1 MILGVVAIVL
11 ATFMEAIIVSVFT
24 HQLVEPRI
32 NKWLS
37 IFLYAAVI
45 TIVFDLL
52 IPLET
57 NHMAIKSA
65 IWFIFYTVFPLLM
78 FKGRRIKILLVQ
90 LCCVIFMLT
99 CEIFVMAIVN
109 IFGISLNVVKGF
121 SVERATIMMLGN
133 VPFVALVIIALL
145 FWDKR
150 KSKLETRSMLLFVM
164 FPISQVVLIL
174 ATVINNYKVF
184 SQETVF
190 AISFV
195 GGLVSLVADV
205 AMITAMLENS
215 RKAEL
220 EKRINEM
227 EYQNEVELVYYENLH
242 TRNEELA
249 KIRHDFKN
257 QIAVVTTL
265 IDKEKSGGN
274 TDGKNILDAL
284 QNVLVA
290 TEIGEYTQNDIVNA
304 VLSDKAATCKEKQIN
319 MDIDVAVPANINIE
333 KLHICSVFANLL
345 DNAIKAVSATE
356 VKDKSIIVRA
366 RCEPQYLFIK
376 VENKYAS
383 LPKTERHGY
392 GLEIVNDIANKYN
405 GELVIQKANGT
416 FTAIVSLKI

>member
-121 SVERATIMMLGN
+121 SVERAMIMMLGN

-145 FWDKR
+145 FWNKR

-174 ATVINNYKVF
+174 ATVMNNYKVF
-184 SQETVF
+184 NQETVF

-195 GGLVSLVADV
+195 GGVVSLVADV

-249 KIRHDFKN
+249 KIRHDFK
-257 QIAVVTTL
+257 
-265 IDKEKSGGN
+265 
-274 TDGKNILDAL
+274 
-284 QNVLVA
+284 
-290 TEIGEYTQNDIVNA
+290 
-304 VLSDKAATCKEKQIN
+304 
-319 MDIDVAVPANINIE
+319 
-333 KLHICSVFANLL
+333 
-345 DNAIKAVSATE
+345 
-356 VKDKSIIVRA
+356 
-366 RCEPQYLFIK
+366 
-376 VENKYAS
+376 
-383 LPKTERHGY
+383 
-392 GLEIVNDIANKYN
+392 
-405 GELVIQKANGT
+405 
-416 FTAIVSLKI
+416 

>member
-1 MILGVVAIVL
+1 L
-11 ATFMEAIIVSVFT
+11 
-24 HQLVEPRI
+24 
-32 NKWLS
+32 
-37 IFLYAAVI
+37 
-45 TIVFDLL
+45 
-52 IPLET
+52 LET
-57 NHMAIKSA
+57 NHMVAKSV

-109 IFGISLNVVKGF
+109 VFGISLNVVKGF

-133 VPFVALVIIALL
+133 VPFVALMIIALL
-145 FWDKR
+145 FWNKR

-174 ATVINNYKVF
+174 ATVMNNYKVF
-184 SQETVF
+184 NQETVF

-195 GGLVSLVADV
+195 GGVVSLVADV

-220 EKRINEM
+220 EKRIQEM
-227 EYQNEVELVYYENLH
+227 EYQNKTELIYYENVH
-242 TRNEELA
+242 ARNEELA

-257 QIAVVTTL
+257 HIAVLTAL
-265 IDKEKSGGN
+265 INKDKNGVNADS
-274 TDGKNILDAL
+274 KNISDAL
-284 QNVLVA
+284 QNVLAA
-290 TEIGEYTQNDIVNA
+290 TEIGAYTQNDIVNA
-304 VLSDKAATCKEKQIN
+304 VLSDKVAICKEKQID
-319 MDIDVAVPANINIE
+319 MDIDVVVPANINIE

-345 DNAIKAVSATE
+345 DNAIKAVSAAE
-356 VKDKSIIVRA
+356 VKDKSIVVRA

-376 VENKYAS
+376 VENKYINS
-383 LPKTERHGY
+383 GKTRRRGY